1 LKQLIRLKIEKIAMG
16 GFGLAYNDGRAIFVP
31 YTVPEDIVEIVLT
44 HISKNYAFGKVVNF
58 ISYADSRIK
67 VNCDAFAAK
76 NACGGCDWLMLK
88 YTEQLKYKDQ
98 LIQDV
103 FSPFIKQDIILP
115 IVASPKANHYRN
127 KVFMPVAENRKTGK
141 ISYGIYERFSHR
153 VVEHKSCENHPPD
166 FDLLANEIMEFCTT
180 TNIKPYN
187 EIQHRG
193 QLRHIGF
200 RCSADT
206 SEILVILV
214 TLGAKLPFTK
224 LLVKKLTADFPQIKG
239 IIQNINREKGNV
251 ILGDEEKLLFGSKH
265 FIDTLNNIKFRVNYR
280 SFWQIN
286 SGTMANILNIISS
299 QVNSEDVILDT
310 YCGIGTI
317 GISLAAKVKR
327 VVLMEELSAA
337 IDDAKENAR
346 MNDIDNVSFVLGKV
360 EDNLASILAKEN
372 ITKIILD
379 PPRSGVNKNALE
391 AIIQTDLKEIIY
403 LSCSPMTLARD
414 IKILSASDR
423 YTIGYLQPFDM
434 FPNTWHIECLAF
446 LFHKDYNVNRE
457 Q

>member
-1 LKQLIRLKIEKIAMG
+1 
-16 GFGLAYNDGRAIFVP
+16 
-31 YTVPEDIVEIVLT
+31 
-44 HISKNYAFGKVVNF
+44 
-58 ISYADSRIK
+58 
-67 VNCDAFAAK
+67 
-76 NACGGCDWLMLK
+76 
-88 YTEQLKYKDQ
+88 
-98 LIQDV
+98 
-103 FSPFIKQDIILP
+103 
-115 IVASPKANHYRN
+115 
-127 KVFMPVAENRKTGK
+127 
-141 ISYGIYERFSHR
+141 
-153 VVEHKSCENHPPD
+153 
-166 FDLLANEIMEFCTT
+166 
-180 TNIKPYN
+180 
-187 EIQHRG
+187 
-193 QLRHIGF
+193 
-200 RCSADT
+200 
-206 SEILVILV
+206 
-214 TLGAKLPFTK
+214 
-224 LLVKKLTADFPQIKG
+224 
-239 IIQNINREKGNV
+239 
-251 ILGDEEKLLFGSKH
+251 
-265 FIDTLNNIKFRVNYR
+265 
-280 SFWQIN
+280 
-286 SGTMANILNIISS
+286 MANILNIISS

-372 ITKIILD
+372 ITMIILD